1 MSARR
6 TAGDHPA
13 LAAWTHSP
21 GVPVLDVIYLA
32 VTVALF
38 AIVGLTARG
47 AAKLDGDAV
56 APARLTAPR
65 GEEQG

>member
-1 MSARR
+1 M
-6 TAGDHPA
+6 
-13 LAAWTHSP
+13 
-21 GVPVLDVIYLA
+21 LDVIYLA